1 MLHPAACAR
10 LGLGAGDLARVGN
23 ELGSILLH
31 VLPFDGVQEDV
42 VVIESI
48 WPSRAFIEGKGV
60 NTLISADAGAP
71 KGGAVFHDTA
81 VWIRAA

>member
-1 MLHPAACAR
+1 MPVWAVA
-10 LGLGAGDLARVGN
+10 V
-23 ELGSILLH
+23 SILLH
-31 VLPFDGVQEDV
+31 VLPFDGVQPDV

-48 WPSRAFIEGKGV
+48 WPNGAWIEGRGV

-81 VWIRAA
+81 VWIKAARMDSTVPTS